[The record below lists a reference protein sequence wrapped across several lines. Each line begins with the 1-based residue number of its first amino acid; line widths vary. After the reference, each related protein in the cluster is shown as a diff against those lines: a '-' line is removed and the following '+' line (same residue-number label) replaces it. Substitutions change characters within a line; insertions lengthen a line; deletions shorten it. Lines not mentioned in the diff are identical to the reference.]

1 MSCPLLSKNNL
12 WPSMHRSEV
21 LNRTRYHEVVPQNTK
36 KPLSP
41 EFMQAKDQRFA
52 SNFQWLWPEL
62 KQFNAHRTLLKALKN
77 KSLFTAKKK
86 IKDDVFHSPHQM
98 PHQFKREK
106 KWKSSRFQ
114 WADEKESF
122 PTCPGRNTRIIK
134 FHIFS
139 GIFPG
144 PSCLKLG

>member
-1 MSCPLLSKNNL
+1 MSCPLLRKNNL
-12 WPSMHRSEV
+12 WPSMHPSEV
-21 LNRTRYHEVVPQNTK
+21 LNRTRYHEVVPHNTK

-62 KQFNAHRTLLKALKN
+62 KQFNAHRILFKALKN
-77 KSLFTAKKK
+77 KSLFTALKKLK
-86 IKDDVFHSPHQM
+86 TMYFTHHIRCRTNLKG
-98 PHQFKREK
+98 KK
-106 KWKSSRFQ
+106 KWKSSHFQ
-114 WADEKESF
+114 RADEKESF